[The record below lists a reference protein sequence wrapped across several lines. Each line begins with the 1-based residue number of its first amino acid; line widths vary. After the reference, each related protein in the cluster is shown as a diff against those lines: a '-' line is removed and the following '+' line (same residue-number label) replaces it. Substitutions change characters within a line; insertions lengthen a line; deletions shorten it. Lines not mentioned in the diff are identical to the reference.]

1 MKPVLIIKTG
11 NTVAS
16 IPPERGDFEH
26 WISAGMGLEA
36 LSCQVANVSAGAP
49 LPAPEEVVGVV
60 VTGSAAMVTDGLPWS
75 EQTARW
81 LRLAI
86 DQAVPVLGIC
96 YGHQLLA
103 HALGG
108 AVDYHPEG
116 REIGTK
122 VVTLTPAAR
131 HDLLLA
137 GMPESFQVNVSHKQ
151 TVTRLPPQAV
161 VLAANSF
168 ESFHAVRFRERVW
181 GLQFHPEFAGD
192 VMKAYLQDRQL
203 QLEAEG
209 LDTAKLLE
217 QVADTPLAESL
228 LRQFARLLAAV

>member
-16 IPPERGDFEH
+16 IPPERGDFED
-26 WISAGMGLEA
+26 WIRTGMGLESQQC
-36 LSCQVANVSAGAP
+36 LVANVSAGVT
-49 LPAPEEVVGVV
+49 LPAPEEVAGVV

-75 EQTARW
+75 EGAALW
-81 LRLAI
+81 LRQAI
-86 DQAVPVLGIC
+86 DNGIPVLGIC

-108 AVDYHPEG
+108 AIDYHPEG
-116 REIGTK
+116 REIGTTA
-122 VVTLTPAAR
+122 VTLTPAAR
-131 HDLLLA
+131 HDPLFTCL
-137 GMPESFQVNVSHKQ
+137 PDNFQVNVSHKQ
-151 TVTRLPPQAV
+151 TVTRLPTQAV

-192 VMKAYLQDRQL
+192 VMKAYLQDRRL

-217 QVADTPLAESL
+217 QVADTPLAASL